1 MSEMAQ
7 TAGEQA
13 GQGFWRHALRPY
25 GWLIGLLLIC
35 QLGQT
40 IALLILPALS
50 ADAIDAGMT
59 QAYGTR
65 VLGIGW
71 TMLLAALAQ
80 LAFAAG
86 AVWLGAYIGMG
97 VGRDLRLAMFR
108 KVHSFSLPELQKF
121 GIPSLITR
129 TNNDVQQLQMVLMM
143 VLTMIITAPIMG
155 VGGVIMAVRQ
165 DMQLSTPLLV
175 SVPLLAL
182 IVGTLISRALPLF
195 GRMQTQID
203 RLNGVVREQINGLR
217 VIRAFVRDE
226 AEQARF
232 ADVND
237 TLTDTA
243 LRVGRLMALTMPA
256 AMMVMQFTSV
266 SVVWLAAGRIEAGDL
281 QVGALVAF
289 LSYIAQVLISV
300 MMASMMFAVAPRAV
314 VSARR
319 IGAVLAQR
327 NAIAAPTRPR
337 PLPEGRPMQLEF
349 DRVSFGFPGAEAPV
363 LHDISFSLGLGETLA
378 VIGATGSGKTTL
390 LNLIPRLHDVSSG
403 RITLGGVDLREL
415 DPDAL
420 WGTIGLVP
428 QQAYLFSGT
437 IADTLRYGR
446 AEAGDDE
453 LWQALE
459 IAQARDFVAAMPE
472 GLQAPVAQGGSN
484 FSGGQRQRLAIARA
498 LVRRPLLY
506 LFDDS
511 FAALDYATE
520 ARLRGALR
528 KVTAQS
534 ATVIVGQRVSSMRH
548 ADRIIVLDRGRI
560 AGSGTHDE
568 LLRTSPTYAEIVA
581 SQSGQEEV
589 L

>member
-1 MSEMAQ
+1 
-7 TAGEQA
+7 
-13 GQGFWRHALRPY
+13 
-25 GWLIGLLLIC
+25 
-35 QLGQT
+35 
-40 IALLILPALS
+40 
-50 ADAIDAGMT
+50 
-59 QAYGTR
+59 
-65 VLGIGW
+65 
-71 TMLLAALAQ
+71 
-80 LAFAAG
+80 
-86 AVWLGAYIGMG
+86 
-97 VGRDLRLAMFR
+97 
-108 KVHSFSLPELQKF
+108 
-121 GIPSLITR
+121 
-129 TNNDVQQLQMVLMM
+129 
-143 VLTMIITAPIMG
+143 
-155 VGGVIMAVRQ
+155 
-165 DMQLSTPLLV
+165 
-175 SVPLLAL
+175 
-182 IVGTLISRALPLF
+182 
-195 GRMQTQID
+195 
-203 RLNGVVREQINGLR
+203 
-217 VIRAFVRDE
+217 
-226 AEQARF
+226 
-232 ADVND
+232 
-237 TLTDTA
+237 
-243 LRVGRLMALTMPA
+243 
-256 AMMVMQFTSV
+256 
-266 SVVWLAAGRIEAGDL
+266 
-281 QVGALVAF
+281 
-289 LSYIAQVLISV
+289 
-300 MMASMMFAVAPRAV
+300 
-314 VSARR
+314 
-319 IGAVLAQR
+319 
-327 NAIAAPTRPR
+327 
-337 PLPEGRPMQLEF
+337 MQLEF
-349 DRVSFGFPGAEAPV
+349 DRVSFGYPGAEAPV
-363 LHDISFSLGLGETLA
+363 LHDISLSLGLGETLA

-415 DPDAL
+415 DPEAL

-446 AEAGDDE
+446 ADAGDDE